1 MADVQVS
8 ATQSYCKSYFARNCD
23 SCSLDGAEKAER
35 ADGCRDWGNASL
47 SKLHPDVIRHILR
60 VNVVY
65 YAYILSAVESI
76 VLMISLFKML
86 QLLALSLSL
95 AASSAAATSISAVT
109 GDTRVYDSSVRAHI
123 AALHD
128 IAESCKPS
136 GIIQDACCEYRT
148 IESLN
153 AEIAPFLDKLVTTS
167 FFRYVKIDLNRGCS
181 FWKEDHMC
189 VQEGCE
195 VLPADEVSVR
205 HVEIHINRHYQS
217 ELPESMRSTSLSSV
231 DYTTNDSSSFSLF
244 ARKCPTFNDH
254 DFCALDDAH
263 SLAEV
268 PHVNLL
274 RNPERFTGYAG
285 DSAARVWS
293 AIYRENCFAD
303 FAASSLL
310 GDGNAVCKEKRVFYR
325 LVSGLHS
332 SISSHICDQWLD
344 QKTGKWLRLG
354 QHPERI
360 QNMYF
365 TYVVLLRSITKIA
378 PYLESNTWCS
388 STNDQKQI
396 KQLMKG
402 IVDRTLSCPEAFDE
416 HVIPSHYR
424 LTQTELVALFNGFAR
439 VSSSLRAV
447 ERFRSRIEDQE
458 DILLKLTSTSQ
469 AVPKA
474 VTSEVSVGVSNADS
488 AAATNPTD
496 SSATVGVRKFDFTG
510 VALTE
515 PAYALNWMIG
525 LLCGIAGFA
534 IIMWKGVIR
543 NGEDLRRD
551 MFERGYTNEV
561 DSEENEDD
569 DNEDN
574 TGVSGSKEPKDSA
587 KTERN

>member
-1 MADVQVS
+1 
-8 ATQSYCKSYFARNCD
+8 
-23 SCSLDGAEKAER
+23 
-35 ADGCRDWGNASL
+35 
-47 SKLHPDVIRHILR
+47 
-60 VNVVY
+60 
-65 YAYILSAVESI
+65 
-76 VLMISLFKML
+76 MISLFKML

-416 HVIPSHYR
+416 HVMFSDEATASLKQEFKEHFRNISLIMDCVGCEKCRLWGKLQVTGLGTALKILFSFGDDPSHYR

-574 TGVSGSKEPKDSA
+574 TGVSGSKEPKESA